1 MLDGAVQ
8 YGELLVVL
16 WDRMD
21 PTTLNRQ
28 GNDMGTQYRS
38 GYVSPSPS
46 IPHTTGEGHGD
57 QRVMGVCGCGQ
68 DLLHE

>member
-1 MLDGAVQ
+1 VLDGAVQ

-38 GYVSPSPS
+38 G
-46 IPHTTGEGHGD
+46 
-57 QRVMGVCGCGQ
+57 
-68 DLLHE
+68 